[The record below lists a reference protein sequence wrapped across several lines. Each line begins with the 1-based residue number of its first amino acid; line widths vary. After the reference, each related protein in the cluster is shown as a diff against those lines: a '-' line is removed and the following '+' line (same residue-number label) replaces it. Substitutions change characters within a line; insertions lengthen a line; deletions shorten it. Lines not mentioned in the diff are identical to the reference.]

1 MSSEIEF
8 NEIYVH
14 HKTERCSR
22 SVGKGQVAIFWYVK
36 YLKSKDLHVIKV
48 HGCGM

>member
-1 MSSEIEF
+1 MEF
-8 NEIYVH
+8 MFTIRLNAVPI
-14 HKTERCSR
+14 